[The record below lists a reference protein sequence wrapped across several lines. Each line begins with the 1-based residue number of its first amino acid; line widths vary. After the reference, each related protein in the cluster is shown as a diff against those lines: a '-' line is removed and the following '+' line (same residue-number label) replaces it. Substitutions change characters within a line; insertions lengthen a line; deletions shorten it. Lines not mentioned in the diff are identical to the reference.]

1 MPRKTKRHDNR
12 TRAQGSTS
20 SAGPASP
27 GASASGPNVSA
38 APATSSAP
46 LGQYAP
52 ALKAGFRA
60 TTSRVQEMHHAIAGK
75 TFDALQMVPGV
86 SVPARMVQGAH
97 DAITDGVYAA
107 VRHAGSAVLSV
118 AGAAEAL
125 SAPGGKTSG
134 KAQAVQSALNGVFG
148 DSLAKAGNALAISLD
163 FHADGAPLGVTPE
176 VGKTLKPRV
185 CVFIHGLACDEH
197 SWFRRSTDG
206 VDAGSYGDR
215 LMAERPVTALYVRYN
230 TGLAV
235 ADNAAH
241 LASKLQELVEAA
253 PQVRE
258 IALIG
263 HSMGGLVARSACD
276 LAVAENADWLH
287 RVTVLTCLG
296 TPHQGAPLER
306 LGHLA
311 AMALGLSN
319 VTQPLARIANARSRG
334 IKDLRHGLAG
344 EAPAFTV
351 PVRLLAASIADND
364 GSASSSLMSALLGD
378 GLVMPSSASDRD
390 LAGDVE
396 RVELHGI
403 GHMGLLNDPRV
414 YAQVRQWLDDTFRP
428 DAPRG

>member
-12 TRAQGSTS
+12 TQALGSTH
-20 SAGPASP
+20 SARPASP
-27 GASASGPNVSA
+27 GASATDCNITA
-38 APATSSAP
+38 AAATSGAP

-107 VRHAGSAVLSV
+107 VRHAGSAMLSV

-125 SAPGGKTSG
+125 STSGGKPTNG
-134 KAQAVQSALNGVFG
+134 KAQAVRSVLNGVFG

-163 FHADGAPLGVTPE
+163 FHADGAPLVITPQLAE
-176 VGKTLKPRV
+176 TLKPRV
-185 CVFIHGLACDEH
+185 CIFIHGLACDEH

-206 VDAGSYGDR
+206 AEAGSYGER
-215 LMAERPVTALYVRYN
+215 LMAERPVTALYLRYN

-241 LASKLQELVEAA
+241 LASKLQDLVDAA
-253 PQVRE
+253 PHVRE

-276 LAVAENADWLH
+276 IAVAKGADWLH
-287 RVTVLTCLG
+287 RVTVLVCLG

-319 VTQPLARIANARSRG
+319 VTQPLAKIANARSRG

-414 YAQVRQWLDDTFRP
+414 YGQVRQWLDDTTRI
-428 DAPRG
+428 D